1 MGQFDKRPAGRI
13 EWVKF
18 QNNSGQDIP
27 PFSIVEATGWSQT
40 DPSGSDLSANV
51 PFVLGDQPTDPIDPD
66 NCYITGAITVL
77 AGGYGSCARPT
88 QTTPLL
94 LAIGGSRNN
103 IGDGP
108 FAPCGPSNASWTG
121 TRGADGFVMLAAPQN
136 GYALVAPAQQRPQ
149 FFLTTND
156 GTGYPKMSTQPNVYF
171 ARKITSIQF
180 PNIVGNQELS
190 GTIDSQT
197 PYYLFSDFSY
207 LYQNTVVT
215 AVYGLVTGIVSGSRF
230 ELGMA
235 GTLDTLL
242 SSGGSTTV
250 SVTYTDSLG
259 NNVSD
264 HIPAIE
270 GLGLGS
276 SSSIASGT
284 RVFIEWDTALYQWVV
299 VAAACAG
306 GTPDTPISKPR
317 PADNLV
323 SQYYPPGSQ
332 GNP

>member
-1 MGQFDKRPAGRI
+1 MTSRFAGRI
-13 EWVKF
+13 QWIGF
-18 QNNSGQDIP
+18 QNQSGQDIP
-27 PFSIVEATGWSQT
+27 PFSFVEASGWT
-40 DPSGSDLSANV
+40 MPDPSGSDLSV
-51 PFVLGDQPTDPIDPD
+51 MSPTILGDQPSDPINPLA
-66 NCYITGAITVL
+66 CYITGAARVP
-77 AGGYGSCARPT
+77 AGGNGVCARPSES
-88 QTTPLL
+88 TPLL
-94 LAIGGSRNN
+94 LAIGGSQND
-103 IGDGP
+103 GSDGP
-108 FAPCGPSNASWTG
+108 FALCGASNASWTG

-136 GYALVAPAQQRPQ
+136 GYALVAPAPQRPQ
-149 FFLTTND
+149 FFVTTDD
-156 GTGYPKMSTQPNVYF
+156 GNGYPKMSTQPNVYF
-171 ARKITSIQF
+171 ARKVTSLQF

-259 NNVSD
+259 NDTDD

-270 GLGLGS
+270 GLGLAANTS
-276 SSSIASGT
+276 LASGT

-299 VAAACAG
+299 VATACS
-306 GTPDTPISKPR
+306 TTSSDKPISKPR
-317 PADNLV
+317 PSENLV
-323 SQYYPPGSQ
+323 SQYYPPGTQ